1 MYYICI
7 TKTIKTFNIMK
18 FFCFIVFA
26 FFAYLTFVKVKKT
39 WRKPEAS
46 LDDYSETVALLVADF
61 IMLLLIII

>member
-1 MYYICI
+1 
-7 TKTIKTFNIMK
+7 MK

-39 WRKPEAS
+39 WRKPDVS
-46 LDDYSETVALLVADF
+46 LDDYSETTALLVADF